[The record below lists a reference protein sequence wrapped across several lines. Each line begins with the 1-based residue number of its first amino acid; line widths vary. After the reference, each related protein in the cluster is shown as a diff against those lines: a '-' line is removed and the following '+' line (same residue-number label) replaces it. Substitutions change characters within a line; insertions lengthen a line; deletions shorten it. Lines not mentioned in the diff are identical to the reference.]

1 MLACRKQLIQRA
13 TTYYRNAGRINKYDT
28 NLDFTKSL
36 WRYSTVSW
44 PIIDES
50 NVVEPEVFET
60 RHIPN
65 IVDRM
70 TSDCYD
76 EFLTHNPNMEPLNTL
91 RIHPVLAEIT
101 VAVPKNFDDELF
113 AWLKACC
120 DHHGMNLQ
128 KTQESLEILD
138 RMGVPLYLSTDE
150 DSRETGI
157 IKCRSRDTGFF
168 YECHILRIK
177 KLLTKFALD
186 YGPFQSYSVT
196 QWNEE
201 KQNFKSMPDRLNPND
216 TKQATVISATSPFP
230 QDLYI
235 KYDEGIN
242 EIYKQ
247 RQAIKDEKLTPDEFK
262 EKYMAKVKPAKRQK
276 VTKRAPKIERK
287 SRSTAIPIV
296 EKSPEFFDTKE
307 KSEQPND
314 DDDFDALFE

>member
-1 MLACRKQLIQRA
+1 
-13 TTYYRNAGRINKYDT
+13 
-28 NLDFTKSL
+28 
-36 WRYSTVSW
+36 
-44 PIIDES
+44 
-50 NVVEPEVFET
+50 
-60 RHIPN
+60 
-65 IVDRM
+65 
-70 TSDCYD
+70 
-76 EFLTHNPNMEPLNTL
+76 
-91 RIHPVLAEIT
+91 
-101 VAVPKNFDDELF
+101 
-113 AWLKACC
+113 
-120 DHHGMNLQ
+120 
-128 KTQESLEILD
+128 
-138 RMGVPLYLSTDE
+138 
-150 DSRETGI
+150 
-157 IKCRSRDTGFF
+157 
-168 YECHILRIK
+168 
-177 KLLTKFALD
+177 
-186 YGPFQSYSVT
+186 
-196 QWNEE
+196 
-201 KQNFKSMPDRLNPND
+201 MPDRLNPND